1 MEQLRESRVEN
12 QEGDELMKTKKKK
25 VLIVIALI
33 MAIIVFRFLVFNYF
47 PIKMAKNV
55 KLKDGGEAIT
65 LNYDMKQIYVYCDE
79 DRGWIMIGHD
89 EYKFSSGNRPEV
101 SIRGKFP
108 SKLNNNLYKKVK
120 FVLNGYYIGDK
131 NAITNNEANVFYV
144 ESYDLL
150 SDFQRGD
157 SNKISKYLT
166 LSDLG
171 ANIFDF
177 RIKYIG
183 DSQN

>member
-1 MEQLRESRVEN
+1 
-12 QEGDELMKTKKKK
+12 MKFLL
-25 VLIVIALI
+25 VLKIL
-33 MAIIVFRFLVFNYF
+33 
-47 PIKMAKNV
+47 P
-55 KLKDGGEAIT
+55 
-65 LNYDMKQIYVYCDE
+65 
-79 DRGWIMIGHD
+79 
-89 EYKFSSGNRPEV
+89 
-101 SIRGKFP
+101 
-108 SKLNNNLYKKVK
+108 KLNNNLYKKVK